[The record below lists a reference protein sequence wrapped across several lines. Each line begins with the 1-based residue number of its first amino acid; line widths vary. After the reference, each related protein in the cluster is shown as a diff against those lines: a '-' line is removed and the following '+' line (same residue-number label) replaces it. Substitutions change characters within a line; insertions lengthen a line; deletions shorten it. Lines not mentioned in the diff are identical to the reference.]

1 MVHFLRDAENNTL
14 IECEVYDTDLS
25 AAVYLETYSY
35 HLLER
40 IDTSVNIDARYD
52 FISDFEYLNEIR
64 RAWWE
69 DDPGVQTPEEFVT
82 EQFARVAKKWNLYYV
97 TD

>member
-25 AAVYLETYSY
+25 AAIYLQNYSY

-40 IDTSVNIDARYD
+40 IDTSVNIDARYN
-52 FISDFEYLNEIR
+52 FISDMNYLNEIR
-64 RAWWE
+64 GAYWE
-69 DDPGVQTPEEFVT
+69 DEPGVQTPEEFVA
-82 EQFARVAKKWNLYYV
+82 EEFLRVSTKWDLNYV
-97 TD
+97 VD